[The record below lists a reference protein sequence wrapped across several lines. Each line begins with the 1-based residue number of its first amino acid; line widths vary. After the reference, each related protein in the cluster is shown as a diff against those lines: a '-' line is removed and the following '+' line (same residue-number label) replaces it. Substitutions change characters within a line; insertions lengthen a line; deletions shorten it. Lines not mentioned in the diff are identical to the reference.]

1 VAVKAK
7 LSLPNTNLFSILA
20 VKSRN
25 KQSLLPIE
33 QDKRAVSDALTIN
46 EFKLDDDETMSSVR
60 KLLREASKHKRSK
73 KKGKKKKDK
82 DKDKEKKRSNSRNR
96 KKSKSKSSDDGT
108 MTAAEAALEM
118 LKKIDF
124 AEAFR

>member
-1 VAVKAK
+1 MESTK
-7 LSLPNTNLFSILA
+7 SNLFIILA
-20 VKSRN
+20 VKSRSR
-25 KQSLLPIE
+25 QSFLPIE
-33 QDKRAVSDALTIN
+33 QDKRAVSDVLTIN

-60 KLLREASKHKRSK
+60 KLLREANKHKKSK

-82 DKDKEKKRSNSRNR
+82 DKEKKNNSSHR
-96 KKSKSKSSDDGT
+96 KKSKSKSSDDGGT
-108 MTAAEAALEM
+108 VTATEAALEM

>member
-1 VAVKAK
+1 
-7 LSLPNTNLFSILA
+7 
-20 VKSRN
+20 
-25 KQSLLPIE
+25 
-33 QDKRAVSDALTIN
+33 VSDALSVN

-60 KLLREASKHKRSK
+60 KLLREANKHKKSK

-82 DKDKEKKRSNSRNR
+82 DKDKKASTGNN
-96 KKSKSKSSDDGT
+96 KKSKSKSSDDSGT
-108 MTAAEAALEM
+108 TEAALEL